1 MVILAPAAPLG
12 LFQQPGQPSRVSV
25 PLWDSLYNCRESEPM
40 LSHSSITNLAL
51 EEWMSN
57 QSKTSRLLPGTG
69 LAYASYTENRQPDF
83 DLGVRECLG
92 LPR

>member
-1 MVILAPAAPLG
+1 
-12 LFQQPGQPSRVSV
+12 
-25 PLWDSLYNCRESEPM
+25 M
-40 LSHSSITNLAL
+40 LSHSSITNLVL